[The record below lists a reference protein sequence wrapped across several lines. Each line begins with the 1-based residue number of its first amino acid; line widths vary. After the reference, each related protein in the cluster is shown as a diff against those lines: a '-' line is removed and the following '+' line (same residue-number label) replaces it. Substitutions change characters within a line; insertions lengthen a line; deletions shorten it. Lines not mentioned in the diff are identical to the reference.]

1 MLFPLIGVRLHGWL
15 DDLVALLYLA
25 GAWALRLGGAAL
37 AVALAGA
44 AVHFLLTR
52 LTDYPHGAIKLIPFR
67 VHAFIELG
75 EGLAVAAAAALLAS
89 QPAAARGFL
98 ALMALTQV
106 GAFTLSD
113 YRTPAAS

>member
-15 DDLVALLYLA
+15 DDVVVVLYLA
-25 GAWALRLGGAAL
+25 GAWGLRLGGAAW
-37 AVALAGA
+37 AVAVAGA

-52 LTDYPHGAIKLIPFR
+52 LTDYPHGAVKLIPFR

-75 EGLAVAAAAALLAS
+75 EGLAVGGAALLLVG

-98 ALMALTQV
+98 ALMALSQV

-113 YRTPAAS
+113 YRAPAAR